1 MPASSHRSSECAK
14 IAWRH
19 KTGSVGDLL
28 GQKAQAPTTK
38 NFKRDNVRMIR
49 SMSREVRR
57 SRESEKAS
65 EPDFKLQKFANV
77 ASWLHDTPKR
87 LQDLQAS
94 RMSTMSQAT
103 PTRLRSLSMPGFSPA
118 KTSPPGQS
126 PWARGPLRSCN
137 QPIPRPPKGKK
148 EAPQRTVEM
157 AEIEQPKLEGSL
169 RVDQENRPGA
179 RLIFSPPPREDSRSF
194 EVEDEKRSEEEM
206 PSQVPGWW
214 PDDER
219 LSSPFAFSDFKCL
232 PARRCRPSPPR
243 RVVPATPLERTW
255 R

>member
-1 MPASSHRSSECAK
+1 MPASSHRSSESAK

-28 GQKAQAPTTK
+28 GQKAPAPATK

-49 SMSREVRR
+49 SMSREVHR
-57 SRESEKAS
+57 SRVESEKS
-65 EPDFKLQKFANV
+65 SDPHFKLQKFANV
-77 ASWLHDTPKR
+77 ASRLHDTPKR

-94 RMSTMSQAT
+94 RMSNVSQAT

-137 QPIPRPPKGKK
+137 QPIPRPVPKGKK
-148 EAPQRTVEM
+148 EAPIQRTPEM
-157 AEIEQPKLEGSL
+157 AEIHQPEKEG
-169 RVDQENRPGA
+169 QENRPGA

-194 EVEDEKRSEEEM
+194 EVDDEKRSEEEI

-214 PDDER
+214 PDDS
-219 LSSPFAFSDFKCL
+219 LSSPFAFSDFECL
-232 PARRCRPSPPR
+232 PARRQRRPSPPR
-243 RVVPATPLERTW
+243 TAATPLERTW